1 MKKLLSLVLSLAL
14 AFSLCVPAMAASESM
29 ANFQKTATYNNQ
41 FSDVSASY
49 WATPSIKLCYEYGFM
64 KGTTP
69 KQFSPTGALTVAEA
83 IVMADRLHEIYTT
96 GQSTLTNGE
105 PWYQTYVDYALENG
119 IVQAGDF
126 TSYTAKATRGQMAY
140 LFSRA
145 LPASVLPSINNVQT
159 LPDVTGST
167 KYSQEIFSLYNAGVL
182 TGSDVFGTFKPNDNI
197 IRAEAAAILTR
208 VALPEQRK
216 TVVLMK
222 QVQWGVA
229 KLAIPQSAGAGVTEN
244 GMYTVTSEQDAC
256 GVIATSV
263 TDSAYKGLSVTVLTE
278 QQMNNIL
285 TQAFNSTDGKLSN
298 AKSTKVSFGSVKAY
312 RTVGIL
318 TTDEGAGD
326 CLIFTY
332 ITGNKMDMICLL
344 AYENDTALKNMAN
357 GLMVGGV
364 TAKEVTAST
373 STGTTN
379 SNTGTTNNNTSNS
392 NNTTKPNTGN
402 STSTGNT
409 GSSSTGS
416 GSNTTVTKPIQ
427 NTVYVTPTGKRYH
440 YSKDCAGKNG
450 KATTLQNAKARGLT
464 PCAKCVG

>member
-1 MKKLLSLVLSLAL
+1 MKKLLSLVLTLAL
-14 AFSLCVPAMAASESM
+14 ALSLCVPAMAASESM
-29 ANFQKTATYNNQ
+29 TNFQKTATYNNQ

-83 IVMADRLHEIYTT
+83 IEIYTT

-140 LFSRA
+140 IFSRA
-145 LPASVLPSINNVQT
+145 LPATVLPSINNVQT

-244 GMYTVTSEQDAC
+244 GVYSVTSEQDAC

-278 QQMNNIL
+278 AQMNSIL
-285 TQAFNSTDGKLSN
+285 TQAFSGTDGKLTN
-298 AKSTKVSFGSVKAY
+298 AKSTKVTFGSVKAY
-312 RTVGIL
+312 RTSGTL

-364 TAKEVTAST
+364 TAS
-373 STGTTN
+373 
-379 SNTGTTNNNTSNS
+379 
-392 NNTTKPNTGN
+392 P
-402 STSTGNT
+402 
-409 GSSSTGS
+409 
-416 GSNTTVTKPIQ
+416 Q
-427 NTVYVTPTGKRYH
+427 F
-440 YSKDCAGKNG
+440 
-450 KATTLQNAKARGLT
+450 
-464 PCAKCVG
+464 

>member
-1 MKKLLSLVLSLAL
+1 MKKLLSLVLTLAL
-14 AFSLCVPAMAASESM
+14 ALSLCVPAMAASESM

-126 TSYTAKATRGQMAY
+126 TSYTAKVTRGQMAY

-159 LPDVTGST
+159 LPDVAGST

-222 QVQWGVA
+222 QVQWGNA
-229 KLAIPQSAGAGVTEN
+229 KIAVPQSAGAGVTEN
-244 GMYTVTSEQDAC
+244 GYFSISSQQDLCVAVANAATDKNFK
-256 GVIATSV
+256 GYNITKLFTPDSMSQMIATAFSTNDV
-263 TDSAYKGLSVTVLTE
+263 QFKNMGTKTV
-278 QQMNNIL
+278 N
-285 TQAFNSTDGKLSN
+285 
-298 AKSTKVSFGSVKAY
+298 FGALKAY
-312 RTVGIL
+312 RTTGSAL
-318 TTDEGAGD
+318 FNEGNYN
-326 CLIFTY
+326 CVVYTY
-332 ITGNKMDMICLL
+332 ISGDTMSMILL
-344 AYENDTALKNMAN
+344 MAYENDIALQNMAN

-364 TAKEVTAST
+364 TAS
-373 STGTTN
+373 
-379 SNTGTTNNNTSNS
+379 
-392 NNTTKPNTGN
+392 P
-402 STSTGNT
+402 
-409 GSSSTGS
+409 
-416 GSNTTVTKPIQ
+416 Q
-427 NTVYVTPTGKRYH
+427 F
-440 YSKDCAGKNG
+440 
-450 KATTLQNAKARGLT
+450 
-464 PCAKCVG
+464 

>member
-69 KQFSPTGALTVAEA
+69 KQFSPTGALTVA
-83 IVMADRLHEIYTT
+83 
-96 GQSTLTNGE
+96 
-105 PWYQTYVDYALENG
+105 
-119 IVQAGDF
+119 GDF

-145 LPASVLPSINNVQT
+145 LPATVLPSINNVQT

-222 QVQWGVA
+222 QVQWGNA
-229 KLAIPQSAGAGVTEN
+229 KIAVPQSAGAGVTEN
-244 GMYTVTSEQDAC
+244 GYFSVSSQQDLCVAVANAATDKNFKGYNITKLFTPDSMSQMIATAFSTNDVQFKNMGTKTVT
-256 GVIATSV
+256 
-263 TDSAYKGLSVTVLTE
+263 
-278 QQMNNIL
+278 
-285 TQAFNSTDGKLSN
+285 
-298 AKSTKVSFGSVKAY
+298 FGALKAY
-312 RTVGIL
+312 RTTGSAL
-318 TTDEGAGD
+318 FNEGNYN
-326 CLIFTY
+326 CVVYTY
-332 ITGNKMDMICLL
+332 ISGDTMSMILL
-344 AYENDTALKNMAN
+344 MAYENDIALQNMAN

-364 TAKEVTAST
+364 TAS
-373 STGTTN
+373 
-379 SNTGTTNNNTSNS
+379 
-392 NNTTKPNTGN
+392 P
-402 STSTGNT
+402 
-409 GSSSTGS
+409 
-416 GSNTTVTKPIQ
+416 Q
-427 NTVYVTPTGKRYH
+427 F
-440 YSKDCAGKNG
+440 
-450 KATTLQNAKARGLT
+450 
-464 PCAKCVG
+464 

>member
-119 IVQAGDF
+119 IVQPGDF

-263 TDSAYKGLSVTVLTE
+263 TDSAYKGLSVTVLSE

-364 TAKEVTAST
+364 TAS
-373 STGTTN
+373 
-379 SNTGTTNNNTSNS
+379 
-392 NNTTKPNTGN
+392 P
-402 STSTGNT
+402 
-409 GSSSTGS
+409 
-416 GSNTTVTKPIQ
+416 Q
-427 NTVYVTPTGKRYH
+427 F
-440 YSKDCAGKNG
+440 
-450 KATTLQNAKARGLT
+450 
-464 PCAKCVG
+464 

>member
-29 ANFQKTATYNNQ
+29 TNFQKTATYNNQ

-105 PWYQTYVDYALENG
+105 PWYQTYVDYAIENG

-145 LPASVLPSINNVQT
+145 LPATVLPSINNVQT

-222 QVQWGVA
+222 QVQWGAA
-229 KLAIPQSAGAGVTEN
+229 KLAIPQSAGVGVTEN
-244 GMYTVTSEQDAC
+244 GVYSVTSEQDAC

-263 TDSAYKGLSVTVLTE
+263 ADSAYKGLSVTVLTE
-278 QQMNNIL
+278 AQMNSIL
-285 TQAFNSTDGKLSN
+285 TQAFSGTDGKLTN
-298 AKSTKVSFGSVKAY
+298 AKSTKVTFGSVKAY
-312 RTVGIL
+312 RTSGTL

-344 AYENDTALKNMAN
+344 AYQNDTALQNMAN

-379 SNTGTTNNNTSNS
+379 SNTGTTNN
-392 NNTTKPNTGN
+392 NTGN

>member
-105 PWYQTYVDYALENG
+105 PWYQTYVDYAIENG

-140 LFSRA
+140 IFSRA
-145 LPASVLPSINNVQT
+145 LPATVLPSINNVQT

-229 KLAIPQSAGAGVTEN
+229 KLAIPQSAGVGVTEN
-244 GMYTVTSEQDAC
+244 GVYSVTSEQDAC

-364 TAKEVTAST
+364 TAS
-373 STGTTN
+373 
-379 SNTGTTNNNTSNS
+379 
-392 NNTTKPNTGN
+392 P
-402 STSTGNT
+402 
-409 GSSSTGS
+409 
-416 GSNTTVTKPIQ
+416 Q
-427 NTVYVTPTGKRYH
+427 F
-440 YSKDCAGKNG
+440 
-450 KATTLQNAKARGLT
+450 
-464 PCAKCVG
+464 

>member
-229 KLAIPQSAGAGVTEN
+229 KLAIPQSAGVGVTEN
-244 GMYTVTSEQDAC
+244 GVYSVTSEQDAC

-312 RTVGIL
+312 RTSGTL
-318 TTDEGAGD
+318 TTDEGAAD

-332 ITGNKMDMICLL
+332 ITGSTMDMICLL
-344 AYENDTALKNMAN
+344 AYQNDTALQNMAN

>member
-1 MKKLLSLVLSLAL
+1 MKKLLSLVLTLAL
-14 AFSLCVPAMAASESM
+14 ALSLCVPAMAASESM
-29 ANFQKTATYNNQ
+29 TNFQKTATYNNQ

-69 KQFSPTGALTVAEA
+69 KQFSPTG
-83 IVMADRLHEIYTT
+83 
-96 GQSTLTNGE
+96 
-105 PWYQTYVDYALENG
+105 
-119 IVQAGDF
+119 
-126 TSYTAKATRGQMAY
+126 
-140 LFSRA
+140 A

-222 QVQWGVA
+222 QVQWGAA
-229 KLAIPQSAGAGVTEN
+229 KLAIPQSAGVGVTEN
-244 GMYTVTSEQDAC
+244 GVYSVTSEQDAC

-364 TAKEVTAST
+364 TAS
-373 STGTTN
+373 
-379 SNTGTTNNNTSNS
+379 
-392 NNTTKPNTGN
+392 P
-402 STSTGNT
+402 
-409 GSSSTGS
+409 
-416 GSNTTVTKPIQ
+416 Q
-427 NTVYVTPTGKRYH
+427 F
-440 YSKDCAGKNG
+440 
-450 KATTLQNAKARGLT
+450 
-464 PCAKCVG
+464 

>member
-1 MKKLLSLVLSLAL
+1 M
-14 AFSLCVPAMAASESM
+14 
-29 ANFQKTATYNNQ
+29 
-41 FSDVSASY
+41 
-49 WATPSIKLCYEYGFM
+49 
-64 KGTTP
+64 
-69 KQFSPTGALTVAEA
+69 
-83 IVMADRLHEIYTT
+83 
-96 GQSTLTNGE
+96 
-105 PWYQTYVDYALENG
+105 
-119 IVQAGDF
+119 
-126 TSYTAKATRGQMAY
+126 
-140 LFSRA
+140 
-145 LPASVLPSINNVQT
+145 LPSINNVQT

-208 VALPEQRK
+208 VALPAQRK

-222 QVQWGVA
+222 QVQWGAA
-229 KLAIPQSAGAGVTEN
+229 KLAIPQSAGVGVTEN
-244 GMYTVTSEQDAC
+244 GVYSVTSEQDAC

-364 TAKEVTAST
+364 TAS
-373 STGTTN
+373 
-379 SNTGTTNNNTSNS
+379 
-392 NNTTKPNTGN
+392 P
-402 STSTGNT
+402 
-409 GSSSTGS
+409 
-416 GSNTTVTKPIQ
+416 Q
-427 NTVYVTPTGKRYH
+427 F
-440 YSKDCAGKNG
+440 
-450 KATTLQNAKARGLT
+450 
-464 PCAKCVG
+464 

>member
-105 PWYQTYVDYALENG
+105 PWYQTYVDYAIENG

-222 QVQWGVA
+222 QVQWGTTT
-229 KLAIPQSAGAGVTEN
+229 LAVPQRAGIGVTEDGAYSTFSEEDQCEVLAIKIQESSLKGYSITKLFSATKAN
-244 GMYTVTSEQDAC
+244 DEIEKILSDEEVT
-256 GVIATSV
+256 
-263 TDSAYKGLSVTVLTE
+263 
-278 QQMNNIL
+278 
-285 TQAFNSTDGKLSN
+285 FNSSTTTLVNFGKI
-298 AKSTKVSFGSVKAY
+298 KAY
-312 RTVGIL
+312 RTTGSVL
-318 TTDEGAGD
+318 VDEG
-326 CLIFTY
+326 LRQSVVFTY
-332 ITGNKMDMICLL
+332 ISGDIMDIVVLIS
-344 AYENDTALKNMAN
+344 YENDTALKNMAN

-364 TAKEVTAST
+364 TAS
-373 STGTTN
+373 
-379 SNTGTTNNNTSNS
+379 
-392 NNTTKPNTGN
+392 P
-402 STSTGNT
+402 
-409 GSSSTGS
+409 
-416 GSNTTVTKPIQ
+416 Q
-427 NTVYVTPTGKRYH
+427 F
-440 YSKDCAGKNG
+440 
-450 KATTLQNAKARGLT
+450 
-464 PCAKCVG
+464 

>member
-1 MKKLLSLVLSLAL
+1 MKKLLSLVLTLAL
-14 AFSLCVPAMAASESM
+14 ALSLCVPAMAASESM
-29 ANFQKTATYNNQ
+29 TNFQKTATYNNQ

-145 LPASVLPSINNVQT
+145 LPATVLPSINNVQT

-222 QVQWGVA
+222 QVQWGAA
-229 KLAIPQSAGAGVTEN
+229 KLAIPQSAGVGVTEN
-244 GMYTVTSEQDAC
+244 GVYSVTSEQDAC

-278 QQMNNIL
+278 AQMNSIL
-285 TQAFNSTDGKLSN
+285 TQAFSGTDGKLTN

-344 AYENDTALKNMAN
+344 AYQNDTALQNMAN

>member
-1 MKKLLSLVLSLAL
+1 MSEYRLRMENINKSFVGMKALSDAQLLIKPGEVHAL
-14 AFSLCVPAMAASESM
+14 LGI
-29 ANFQKTATYNNQ
+29 N
-41 FSDVSASY
+41 
-49 WATPSIKLCYEYGFM
+49 
-64 KGTTP
+64 
-69 KQFSPTGALTVAEA
+69 GA
-83 IVMADRLHEIYTT
+83 
-96 GQSTLTNGE
+96 GKSTLIKILSGMYTKDSG
-105 PWYQTYVDYALENG
+105 QIYVDDELVSIECTDDAIENG

-126 TSYTAKATRGQMAY
+126 TSYTAKATRSQMAY

-222 QVQWGVA
+222 QVQWGAA
-229 KLAIPQSAGAGVTEN
+229 KLAIPQSAGVGVTEN
-244 GMYTVTSEQDAC
+244 GVYSVTSEQDAC

-278 QQMNNIL
+278 AQMNSIL
-285 TQAFNSTDGKLSN
+285 TQAFSGTDGKLTN
-298 AKSTKVSFGSVKAY
+298 AKSTKVTFGSVKAY
-312 RTVGIL
+312 RTSGTL

-344 AYENDTALKNMAN
+344 AYENDTALQNMAN

-364 TAKEVTAST
+364 TAS
-373 STGTTN
+373 
-379 SNTGTTNNNTSNS
+379 
-392 NNTTKPNTGN
+392 P
-402 STSTGNT
+402 
-409 GSSSTGS
+409 
-416 GSNTTVTKPIQ
+416 Q
-427 NTVYVTPTGKRYH
+427 F
-440 YSKDCAGKNG
+440 
-450 KATTLQNAKARGLT
+450 
-464 PCAKCVG
+464 